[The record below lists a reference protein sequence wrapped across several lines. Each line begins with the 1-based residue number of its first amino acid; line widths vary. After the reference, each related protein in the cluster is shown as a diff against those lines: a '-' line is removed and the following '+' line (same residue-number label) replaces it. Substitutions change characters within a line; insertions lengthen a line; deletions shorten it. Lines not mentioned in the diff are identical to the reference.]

1 MGNISGVVMAV
12 IGSFVGL
19 AVVAVVVSKQAQ
31 APAVIQAGGTALS
44 AIIGAAVA
52 PVAGNTSA
60 STFGNAAT
68 SALGSLG

>member
-19 AVVAVVVSKQAQ
+19 AVVAVIVGQKAQ
-31 APAVIQAGGTALS
+31 TPAVIQAGGTALS

-52 PVAGNTSA
+52 PVSTGAAGSIA
-60 STFGNAAT
+60 
-68 SALGSLG
+68 

>member
-44 AIIGAAVA
+44 GIIAAAVS
-52 PVAGNTSA
+52 PVAGNSG

>member
-19 AVVAVVVSKQAQ
+19 AVVAVIVGQKAQ
-31 APAVIQAGGTALS
+31 TSSVIQAGGTALS
-44 AIIGAAVA
+44 GIISAAVA
-52 PVAGNTSA
+52 PVAGNSA
-60 STFGNAAT
+60 STFGNVAT